1 MEDWGGEISEQ
12 NVPVLILME
21 GLTMYLNAPLRGRCP
36 EGAEGENLAIARNI
50 SGSRTVLSPT
60 ACGRSPSGPGP
71 SVASRHL
78 PTLWGVTLAE
88 GAKRCDNYPIERYT
102 PLDKKVLVIIP
113 CYNEEDNI
121 VNTVENLRAECPEV
135 DFLVVNDCSTDSSA
149 ELLRKH
155 HYPFLDLP
163 VNLGIGGNVQCGYLY
178 AVRNG
183 YDVAVQMDGDGQHD
197 PAYLMEIVQPVLD
210 GECDMCI
217 GSRFVKKEGFQ
228 TSFMRRVGIRF
239 LSGLIFLLSG
249 HRVLDVTSGFRAT
262 NARMTAYFARHYAI
276 DYPEPEAALAAI
288 LAGFKVAEAPVIMRE
303 RQGGVSSIHSFK
315 SVYYMIKVSLAL
327 IIDRLS
333 IRKSKGGRA

>member
-1 MEDWGGEISEQ
+1 M
-12 NVPVLILME
+12 
-21 GLTMYLNAPLRGRCP
+21 RG
-36 EGAEGENLAIARNI
+36 
-50 SGSRTVLSPT
+50 
-60 ACGRSPSGPGP
+60 
-71 SVASRHL
+71 
-78 PTLWGVTLAE
+78 
-88 GAKRCDNYPIERYT
+88 T
-102 PLDKKVLVIIP
+102 PLWIKKVLVIIP

-228 TSFMRRVGIRF
+228 TSFMRRVA
-239 LSGLIFLLSG
+239 SGS
-249 HRVLDVTSGFRAT
+249 
-262 NARMTAYFARHYAI
+262 
-276 DYPEPEAALAAI
+276 
-288 LAGFKVAEAPVIMRE
+288 
-303 RQGGVSSIHSFK
+303 
-315 SVYYMIKVSLAL
+315 
-327 IIDRLS
+327 
-333 IRKSKGGRA
+333 

>member
-1 MEDWGGEISEQ
+1 M
-12 NVPVLILME
+12 
-21 GLTMYLNAPLRGRCP
+21 
-36 EGAEGENLAIARNI
+36 
-50 SGSRTVLSPT
+50 
-60 ACGRSPSGPGP
+60 
-71 SVASRHL
+71 
-78 PTLWGVTLAE
+78 
-88 GAKRCDNYPIERYT
+88 
-102 PLDKKVLVIIP
+102 DKKVLVIIP

-149 ELLRKH
+149 ELLRRH

-276 DYPEPEAALAAI
+276 DYPEPEAA
-288 LAGFKVAEAPVIMRE
+288 APVIMRE